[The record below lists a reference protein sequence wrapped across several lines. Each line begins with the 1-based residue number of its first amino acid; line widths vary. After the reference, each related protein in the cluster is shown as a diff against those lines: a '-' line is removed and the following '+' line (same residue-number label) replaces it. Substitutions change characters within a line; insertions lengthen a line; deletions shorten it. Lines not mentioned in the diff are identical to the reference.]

1 MTTANVQVGAGMS
14 YAGLSEN
21 HYEKEKQ
28 DSITREQSNY
38 DFLIHEH
45 VILNK
50 TAFSELQEKQQK
62 MIEKR
67 DQKYRDRREYK
78 KIDGTIEKYYQR
90 KNDNP
95 KVKYKQSNNFPVIL
109 TCGNI
114 KDYDDFA
121 NYFEDFGLSEND
133 IRKAHVTGLKNAVQD
148 INNLGIN
155 GLMID
160 EYYMHANE
168 KGVPHIHG
176 RMLLDSV
183 DGHGNPS
190 GNFGKVLKDH
200 YGEKYIKNAME
211 KFREDTD
218 KIIMNNV
225 GIELVK
231 TVKDIEMTKENEA
244 KLLSYTEL
252 TRTEGHIFESQQGY
266 INDELRKDL
275 EDKTIQFDEIAK
287 KQATKEKQLANETKI
302 LFDKTTE
309 INQRQINMDKKENQL
324 NETAK
329 KQATK
334 ENELVIAQQRIDKL
348 SASINQRKRALEEE
362 EKEKEKERIRK
373 KNELQAKEKE
383 LESEEKR
390 VRQELRQEKL
400 ELHFSVLDSVEESIN
415 VYDPSGSEYVDYASN
430 HGLGLIDK
438 NNNKRIPTNHYRAYE
453 INQLKSAASESED
466 KAENRLSKFIDNVG
480 NAVRELPDKLKELT
494 NRVLE
499 KSVGKHIDKRI
510 DDYFERNAEPRKED
524 VKTAIDEDTKD
535 ILFQIFGQEQ
545 QIIEK
550 NTSNHQKTNQPS
562 NEFDLW

>member
-28 DSITREQSNY
+28 DSITRDQADY

-50 TAFSELQEKQQK
+50 DAFSELQEKQQK

-95 KVKYKQSNNFPVIL
+95 RVKYKQSNNFPVIL

-287 KQATKEKQLANETKI
+287 KQATKENQLANETKI

-309 INQRQINMDKKENQL
+309 INQRQINLDKKENQL

-334 ENELVIAQQRIDKL
+334 ENELVIEQQRIDKL

-383 LESEEKR
+383 LEREEKR

-430 HGLGLIDK
+430 HGLGLLDK

-480 NAVRELPDKLKELT
+480 NAVRELPNKLKELT
-494 NRVLE
+494 DRVLE
-499 KSVGKHIDKRI
+499 KSVGKHIDRRVDEYFQHHVAPQKEHVKSSVDSDTQDIIKELFRRDNQYIQNQKR
-510 DDYFERNAEPRKED
+510 DKLQSKSHSR
-524 VKTAIDEDTKD
+524 
-535 ILFQIFGQEQ
+535 Q
-545 QIIEK
+545 
-550 NTSNHQKTNQPS
+550 
-562 NEFDLW
+562 FDL